1 MKKILFILLLTAF
14 SFTYCSTPRK
24 ATLVSVKQGISG
36 LVTESIG
43 NQMPM
48 KSRPPAQ
55 PKGIVTTV
63 YFYEPT
69 QLNQT
74 LSNEPNTGYYTLIKT
89 RLVAS
94 IDTDSTG
101 AFAIS
106 LPAGKYSVFVKKGL
120 YYYANLFDAQNNI
133 ALFTVEVDQLTKINL
148 TVNSAA
154 TY

>member
-1 MKKILFILLLTAF
+1 MKKILFILLLTGF
-14 SFTYCSTPRK
+14 SLTYCSTSRK
-24 ATLVSVKQGISG
+24 ATLVSVQQGIAG

-48 KSRPPAQ
+48 KGRLPAQ
-55 PKGIVTTV
+55 PKGIATTV

-74 LSNEPNTGYYTLIKT
+74 LSNEPNSGYYTLIKT

-94 IDTDSTG
+94 TDTDSTG

-133 ALFTVEVDQLTKINL
+133 ALFTVEADQLTKINL

>member
-1 MKKILFILLLTAF
+1 MKKILFILLLIGCSLTF
-14 SFTYCSTPRK
+14 CSTPRK
-24 ATLVSVKQGISG
+24 TTLASVKQGIAG
-36 LVTESIG
+36 LITESIG

-48 KSRPPAQ
+48 KGAAPAQ
-55 PKGIVTTV
+55 PRGIATTV

-69 QLNQT
+69 QLKQT
-74 LSNEPNTGYYTLIKT
+74 IRYEAISGYYTMIKS

-94 IDTDSTG
+94 VDTDSTG

-106 LPAGKYSVFVKKGL
+106 LPAGKYSVFVKKGP
-120 YYYANLFDAQNNI
+120 YYYANLFDVENNI
-133 ALFTVEVDQLTKINL
+133 ALFTVEADQLTKISL